1 MDEEASQESISHNN
15 VQDTCTSSDSEEQ
28 EMSVPKDD
36 DPLVKSIPE
45 PEKCYTVASAVELET
60 EKNEGDSIVAAV
72 ADTNCAAEDEPDSHE
87 VETEGKTNCFHLQM
101 DLDKCLFQ
109 NIFSI
114 FTQESSIP
122 KNLLLFIFKL
132 QEGILTMTVLM
143 AMIWHP
149 EHIDNG

>member
-1 MDEEASQESISHNN
+1 MDEEASQESVSHNN

-87 VETEGKTNCFHLQM
+87 VETEAEIKKKKKKKRGIILYLCWSPEFLAY
-101 DLDKCLFQ
+101 DRFQ
-109 NIFSI
+109 IFLNERI
-114 FTQESSIP
+114 YKF
-122 KNLLLFIFKL
+122 
-132 QEGILTMTVLM
+132 
-143 AMIWHP
+143 
-149 EHIDNG
+149 